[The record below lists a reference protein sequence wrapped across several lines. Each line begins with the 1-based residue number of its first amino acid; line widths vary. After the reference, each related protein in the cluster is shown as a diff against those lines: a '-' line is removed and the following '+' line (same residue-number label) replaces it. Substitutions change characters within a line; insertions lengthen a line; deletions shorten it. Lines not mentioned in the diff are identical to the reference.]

1 MGNGFGQFRN
11 MRIDTIVVLVIIFLT
26 TSCRK
31 GTDRQK
37 VNGDDKPLLD
47 QGTTID
53 TSALR
58 LTAHLLYQA
67 DQHEEAIDEYKKLI
81 KYDSL
86 NGQFNFR
93 IGYCLAQLR
102 RDSASVIY
110 YKRSADLK
118 YREYDSYYALGLIY
132 SIGTLYDKK
141 KAIYYLKKC
150 LEINPK
156 AEGVEVLLGQ
166 LTKEEGKSI

>member
-1 MGNGFGQFRN
+1 

-93 IGYCLAQLR
+93 IGYCLALR
-102 RDSASVIY
+102 WSNKSGHKHD
-110 YKRSADLK
+110 
-118 YREYDSYYALGLIY
+118 
-132 SIGTLYDKK
+132 
-141 KAIYYLKKC
+141 
-150 LEINPK
+150 INLCFY
-156 AEGVEVLLGQ
+156 G
-166 LTKEEGKSI
+166 KEKSTS